1 MNAPFVAELDHLAVL
16 AFTGPEAQS
25 FLQGQLSCDVR
36 EADGQHCR
44 LASYSTPKGRMQASF
59 ILWQATADTYHL
71 LVSADLAEATL
82 KRLSMFI
89 LRAKVKTSL
98 LSEAKIYGL
107 VGAEARQ
114 TAAASYGLPVVT
126 DWQQQNTAQV
136 NVLGLPE
143 QRAMVVLTDGTPL
156 APALLALPQ
165 ASPTEWQRQDI
176 VAAVPWITL
185 PTKEMFVPQMCNLE
199 LLGGGISF
207 QKGCYPGQEIV
218 SRTQYI
224 GKVKRRMFPAQVAA
238 HAQAGQ
244 PLFCALT
251 GEQTIGN
258 IVSAV
263 ANDDGSSDV
272 LAVVQAS
279 HLADGIHLGSPTGPT
294 LSFAELPYALPA

>member
-126 DWQQQNTAQV
+126 DWQQQNTGQV

-185 PTKEMFVPQMCNLE
+185 ATKEMFVPQMCNLE

-218 SRTQYI
+218 ARTQYI
-224 GKVKRRMFPAQVAA
+224 GKVKRRMFPAKVAA
-238 HAQAGQ
+238 NAQAGQ

-263 ANDDGSSDV
+263 VNEDGGSDV

-279 HLADGIHLGSPTGPT
+279 HLADGIHLGSTTGPT
-294 LSFAELPYALPA
+294 LSFGELPYPLPA